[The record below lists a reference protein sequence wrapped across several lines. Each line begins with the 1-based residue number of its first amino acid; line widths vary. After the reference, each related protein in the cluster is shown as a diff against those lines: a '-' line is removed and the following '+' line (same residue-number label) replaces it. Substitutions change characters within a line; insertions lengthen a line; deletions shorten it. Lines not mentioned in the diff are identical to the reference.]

1 MSFPPS
7 RGNLLFLAIMKLLI
21 IYFLVL
27 GFICIRDLFKVKNF
41 DDYVV
46 AGRKQSS
53 PFVFMSLMATVL
65 GASATVGIAARAE
78 SIGFAAFWWLGV
90 GAIGFWFQAAFLSK
104 PVHDLDVRT
113 LPEIAEKTVGK
124 TGRKLVA
131 FIIAI
136 SWIGI
141 IAAQFAA
148 VAGFIGLVLGH
159 DAGTQSVLITA
170 VIVIVYTLLGGQ
182 LSVVRTD
189 ALQFGIL
196 TLGFFAVAIYLFG
209 GFSGAETAAIANGTS
224 AIANGNAAI
233 ANDTVAHSAGL
244 ATFGD
249 FSLLNEKFSFADL
262 AMMLFTVGGAYFL
275 GPDVISRNLVA
286 KDSTSA
292 RKAVIIGSFAI
303 FVFSVVIVLLGMW
316 AATYAPNADGTSV
329 NPLFRLASGVLPLPL
344 AALLSVGLL
353 SALLS
358 SADTC
363 LINSA
368 AIFGSDILN
377 TRRISVVR
385 LLVVAIGIIATYLA
399 LQGKDIIGL
408 LTMAYSVYT
417 PGIVAPLAVAIIAHK
432 KFSIKKSLWYAGV
445 VVGGLFGLIPAI
457 LASTAKIATPAYIP
471 HIGIAISLAFA
482 LASLKRKKA

>member
-1 MSFPPS
+1 
-7 RGNLLFLAIMKLLI
+7 MKLLL

-27 GFICIRDLFKVKNF
+27 GFICVRDWFKVKNF

-46 AGRKQSS
+46 AGRKQTA

-78 SIGFAAFWWLGV
+78 NIGFAAFWWLGV

-104 PVHDLDVRT
+104 PIHDLDVRT
-113 LPEIAEKTVGK
+113 LPELAEKTVGK
-124 TGRKLVA
+124 VGRKLVG
-131 FIIAI
+131 FIIAV

-159 DAGTQSVLITA
+159 DAGTMSVVITA
-170 VIVIVYTLLGGQ
+170 AIVIVYTLLGGQ

-196 TLGFFAVAIYLFG
+196 TVGFAAAAIYCMVAGNEATLI
-209 GFSGAETAAIANGTS
+209 ETAA
-224 AIANGNAAI
+224 GNAAGS
-233 ANDTVAHSAGL
+233 VASL
-244 ATFGD
+244 GD
-249 FSLLNEKFSFADL
+249 FSLLNEKFGIADL

-286 KDSTSA
+286 KNASA
-292 RKAVIIGSFAI
+292 AKKAVIVGSFAI
-303 FVFSVVIVLLGMW
+303 LIFSVIIVYLGMW
-316 AATYAPNADGTSV
+316 AHAYAPAEGV
-329 NPLFRLASGVLPLPL
+329 NPLFRLASNVLPLPL

-368 AIFGSDILN
+368 AIFGSDILG
-377 TRRISVVR
+377 TKRIAVVR
-385 LLVVAIGIIATYLA
+385 ILVVIIGIIAMILA
-399 LQGKDIIGL
+399 LGGKDIIAL

-432 KFSIKKSLWYAGV
+432 KFSIMKNLWYAGV
-445 VVGGLFGLIPAI
+445 CLGGLFGLVPAI
-457 LASTAKIATPAYIP
+457 LSTAKVSTPDYMP
-471 HIGIAISLAFA
+471 HIGIAISLIFA
-482 LASLKRKKA
+482 LASLRKKSC

>member
-1 MSFPPS
+1 
-7 RGNLLFLAIMKLLI
+7 MKLLI

-27 GFICIRDLFKVKNF
+27 GFICVRDWFKVKNF

-131 FIIAI
+131 FIIAV

-159 DAGTQSVLITA
+159 DAGTQAVLITA
-170 VIVIVYTLLGGQ
+170 VIVVVYTLLGGQ

-196 TLGFFAVAIYLFG
+196 TLGFFAAAIYLFG
-209 GFSGAETAAIANGTS
+209 GFSGAEIATSGIAATANGT
-224 AIANGNAAI
+224 AAP
-233 ANDTVAHSAGL
+233 SAGL
-244 ATFGD
+244 ATFGN
-249 FSLLNEKFSFADL
+249 FSLLNEKFGFADL

-286 KDSTSA
+286 KDSSAA
-292 RKAVIIGSFAI
+292 RKAVVAGSFAI
-303 FVFSVVIVLLGMW
+303 LVFSVVIVLLGMW
-316 AATYAPNADGTSV
+316 AATYTPNAAGSTV

-385 LLVVAIGIIATYLA
+385 LLVVAIGVIATFLA

-408 LTMAYSVYT
+408 LMMAYSVYT

-432 KFSIKKSLWYAGV
+432 KFNVKKSLWYAGV
-445 VVGGLFGLIPAI
+445 CAGGLFGLVPAI
-457 LASTAKIATPAYIP
+457 LATAKISTPAYLP
-471 HIGIAISLAFA
+471 HIGIAVSLVFA
-482 LASLKRKKA
+482 LVSLRQKKTEI

>member
-1 MSFPPS
+1 
-7 RGNLLFLAIMKLLI
+7 MKLLL
-21 IYFLVL
+21 IYFFVL

-53 PFVFMSLMATVL
+53 PLVFMSLMATVL

-78 SIGFAAFWWLGV
+78 SIGFAAFWWLAV

-131 FIIAI
+131 LIIAV

-196 TLGFFAVAIYLFG
+196 TLGFFAAAVYLFG
-209 GFSGAETAAIANGTS
+209 GFSGAE
-224 AIANGNAAI
+224 NAALQT
-233 ANDTVAHSAGL
+233 AGNLAASNSTVGNAGL
-244 ATFGD
+244 ATFGN
-249 FSLLNEKFSFADL
+249 FNLLNEKFGISDL
-262 AMMLFTVGGAYFL
+262 AIMLFTIGGAYFL

-286 KDSTSA
+286 KDATSA
-292 RKAVIIGSFAI
+292 RKAVVAGSFAI
-303 FVFSVVIVLLGMW
+303 LAFSVIIVLLGMW
-316 AATYAPNADGTSV
+316 AATYTPATAGSAT

-385 LLVVAIGIIATYLA
+385 ISVVAIGIIATYLA

-432 KFSIKKSLWYAGV
+432 RFKVKKTLWYAGV
-445 VVGGLFGLIPAI
+445 IIGGLFGLIPAI
-457 LASTAKIATPAYIP
+457 LASTAKIQSPAYLP
-471 HIGIAISLAFA
+471 LVGIAISLVFA
-482 LASLKRKKA
+482 LASLKKK

>member
-1 MSFPPS
+1 
-7 RGNLLFLAIMKLLI
+7 MKLLL
-21 IYFLVL
+21 IYFFVL

-78 SIGFAAFWWLGV
+78 SIGFAAFWWLAV

-131 FIIAI
+131 LIIAV

-196 TLGFFAVAIYLFG
+196 TLGFFAAAVYLFG
-209 GFSGAETAAIANGTS
+209 GFSGAE
-224 AIANGNAAI
+224 NAALQ
-233 ANDTVAHSAGL
+233 AAGNLAASSSTVNSAGL
-244 ATFGD
+244 ATFGS
-249 FSLLNEKFSFADL
+249 FNLLNEKFGASDL
-262 AMMLFTVGGAYFL
+262 TIMLFTIGGAYFL

-286 KDSTSA
+286 KDATSA
-292 RKAVIIGSFAI
+292 RKAVVAGSFAI
-303 FVFSVVIVLLGMW
+303 LAFSVIIVLLGMW
-316 AATYAPNADGTSV
+316 AATYAPATAGSAT
-329 NPLFRLASGVLPLPL
+329 NPLFRLASSVLPLPL

-368 AIFGSDILN
+368 AIFGSDLLN

-385 LLVVAIGIIATYLA
+385 ISVVVIGIIATYLA

-432 KFSIKKSLWYAGV
+432 EFKVKKTLWYAGV
-445 VVGGLFGLIPAI
+445 IIGGLFGLIPAI
-457 LASTAKIATPAYIP
+457 LASTAKIQSPAYLP
-471 HIGIAISLAFA
+471 LVGIAISLVFA
-482 LASLKRKKA
+482 LASLRKK

>member
-1 MSFPPS
+1 
-7 RGNLLFLAIMKLLI
+7 MKLLL

-27 GFICIRDLFKVKNF
+27 GFICLRDLFKVKNF

-46 AGRKQSS
+46 AGRRQST

-104 PVHDLDVRT
+104 PIHDLDVRT
-113 LPEIAEKTVGK
+113 LPELAEKTVGK
-124 TGRKLVA
+124 VGRKLVG
-131 FIIAI
+131 FIIAV

-159 DAGTQSVLITA
+159 DAGTLSVVVTA
-170 VIVIVYTLLGGQ
+170 AIVIVYTLLGGQ

-196 TLGFFAVAIYLFG
+196 TLGFAATAIYLLVT
-209 GFSGAETAAIANGTS
+209 SGS
-224 AIANGNAAI
+224 
-233 ANDTVAHSAGL
+233 H
-244 ATFGD
+244 ATFD
-249 FSLLNEKFSFADL
+249 FSLLNEKFGTADL
-262 AMMLFTVGGAYFL
+262 LMMLFTVGGAYFL

-286 KDSTSA
+286 KDASSA
-292 RKAVIIGSFAI
+292 RKAVLIGSFAI
-303 FVFSVVIVLLGMW
+303 LLFSVIIVFLGMW
-316 AATYAPNADGTSV
+316 AAAYAPNQAGATI

-377 TRRISVVR
+377 TRRIAVVR
-385 LLVVAIGIIATYLA
+385 ILVVAIGLIAMFLA
-399 LQGKDIIGL
+399 LGGKDIIGL

-432 KFSIKKSLWYAGV
+432 KFQIKKPLWYAGV
-445 VVGGLFGLIPAI
+445 CIGGLFGLVPAI
-457 LASTAKIATPAYIP
+457 LSAAIKISSPNYLP
-471 HIGIAISLAFA
+471 HIGIAISLLLA
-482 LASLKRKKA
+482 LSSLKKR

>member
-1 MSFPPS
+1 
-7 RGNLLFLAIMKLLI
+7 MKLLI

-209 GFSGAETAAIANGTS
+209 GFSGTEIAAIVNGTAASANGT
-224 AIANGNAAI
+224 
-233 ANDTVAHSAGL
+233 VASSAGL
-244 ATFGD
+244 ATFSN
-249 FSLLNEKFSFADL
+249 FSLLNEKFGFADL
-262 AMMLFTVGGAYFL
+262 AMMLFTIGGAYFL

-292 RKAVIIGSFAI
+292 RKAVVAGSFAI
-303 FVFSVVIVLLGMW
+303 LVFSVVIVLLGMW
-316 AATYAPNADGTSV
+316 AATYAPNAAGSSV

-457 LASTAKIATPAYIP
+457 LASTAKIATPAYLP

-482 LASLKRKKA
+482 IASLKRK

>member
-1 MSFPPS
+1 
-7 RGNLLFLAIMKLLI
+7 MKLLI

-90 GAIGFWFQAAFLSK
+90 GAIGFWFQAVFLSK
-104 PVHDLDVRT
+104 PVHDLNVRT

-131 FIIAI
+131 FIIAV

-196 TLGFFAVAIYLFG
+196 TLGFFAAAFYLFG
-209 GFSGAETAAIANGTS
+209 GFSNNTAAT
-224 AIANGNAAI
+224 
-233 ANDTVAHSAGL
+233 SAGL
-244 ATFGD
+244 ATFGN
-249 FSLLNEKFSFADL
+249 FSLLNEKFGFADL

-286 KDSTSA
+286 KDSSSA
-292 RKAVIIGSFAI
+292 RKAVVVGSFAI
-303 FVFSVVIVLLGMW
+303 LVFSVIIVLLGMW
-316 AATYAPNADGTSV
+316 AATYAPNVEGSAV
-329 NPLFRLASGVLPLPL
+329 NPLFRLASSVLPLPL

-377 TRRISVVR
+377 TRRISIVR
-385 LLVVAIGIIATYLA
+385 LLVVAIGIIATFLA

-432 KFSIKKSLWYAGV
+432 KFKIKKSLWYAGV
-445 VVGGLFGLIPAI
+445 CVGGLFGLIPAI
-457 LASTAKIATPAYIP
+457 IASTAKIQTPAYLP
-471 HIGIAISLAFA
+471 HIGIAISLIFA
-482 LASLKRKKA
+482 LASLKK

>member
-1 MSFPPS
+1 
-7 RGNLLFLAIMKLLI
+7 MKLLL
-21 IYFLVL
+21 IYFFVL

-78 SIGFAAFWWLGV
+78 SIGFAAFWWLAV

-131 FIIAI
+131 LIIAV

-196 TLGFFAVAIYLFG
+196 TLGFFAAAVYLFG
-209 GFSGAETAAIANGTS
+209 GFSGIE
-224 AIANGNAAI
+224 NAA
-233 ANDTVAHSAGL
+233 HFAGL
-244 ATFGD
+244 AASSSTAGNAGLTTFGN
-249 FSLLNEKFSFADL
+249 FNLLNEKFGASDL
-262 AMMLFTVGGAYFL
+262 AIMLFTIGGAYFL

-286 KDSTSA
+286 KDATSA
-292 RKAVIIGSFAI
+292 RKAVVAGSFAI
-303 FVFSVVIVLLGMW
+303 LAFSVIIVLLGMW
-316 AATYAPNADGTSV
+316 AATYAPATAGSAT

-385 LLVVAIGIIATYLA
+385 ISVVVIGIIATYLA

-432 KFSIKKSLWYAGV
+432 KFKVKKTLWYAGV
-445 VVGGLFGLIPAI
+445 IIGGLFGLIPAI
-457 LASTAKIATPAYIP
+457 LASTAKIQSPAYLP
-471 HIGIAISLAFA
+471 LVGIAISLAFA
-482 LASLKRKKA
+482 LASLKKK

>member
-1 MSFPPS
+1 
-7 RGNLLFLAIMKLLI
+7 MKLLI

-27 GFICIRDLFKVKNF
+27 GFICVRDWFKVKNF

-131 FIIAI
+131 LIIAV

-159 DAGTQSVLITA
+159 DAGTQAVLITA
-170 VIVIVYTLLGGQ
+170 VIVVVYTLLGGQ

-196 TLGFFAVAIYLFG
+196 TLGFFAAAIYLFG
-209 GFSGAETAAIANGTS
+209 GFSGVETAAP
-224 AIANGNAAI
+224 
-233 ANDTVAHSAGL
+233 SAGIAAGTAQSFVDGTAAGKASEI
-244 ATFGD
+244 ATFGN
-249 FSLLNEKFSFADL
+249 FNPLNEKFGFADL

-286 KDSTSA
+286 KDSSAA
-292 RKAVIIGSFAI
+292 RKAVVAGSFAI
-303 FVFSVVIVLLGMW
+303 LAFSVIIVLLGMW
-316 AATYAPNADGTSV
+316 AATYAPDTASSNAAGAV

-368 AIFGSDILN
+368 AIFGSDIMN

-385 LLVVAIGIIATYLA
+385 LLVVAVGVIATFLA

-408 LTMAYSVYT
+408 LMMAYSVYT

-432 KFSIKKSLWYAGV
+432 KFNIKKSLWYAGV
-445 VVGGLFGLIPAI
+445 IVGGLFGLIPAI
-457 LASTAKIATPAYIP
+457 LASTAKIQTPAYLP
-471 HIGIAISLAFA
+471 HIGIAISLVFA
-482 LASLKRKKA
+482 IASLRAIQKTPQK

>member
-1 MSFPPS
+1 
-7 RGNLLFLAIMKLLI
+7 MKLLL
-21 IYFLVL
+21 IYFFVL

-46 AGRKQSS
+46 AGRKQSTL
-53 PFVFMSLMATVL
+53 FVFMSLMATVL

-78 SIGFAAFWWLGV
+78 NIGFAAFWWLGV

-124 TGRKLVA
+124 VGRKLVA
-131 FIIAI
+131 LIIAV

-159 DAGTQSVLITA
+159 SAGTQSVLITA
-170 VIVIVYTLLGGQ
+170 TIVIVYTLFGGQ

-209 GFSGAETAAIANGTS
+209 CFSGTESATQTAALTNENVAQS
-224 AIANGNAAI
+224 ALEP
-233 ANDTVAHSAGL
+233 TSAGL
-244 ATFGD
+244 ATFGN
-249 FSLLNEKFSFADL
+249 FNLLNEKFGFIDL
-262 AMMLFTVGGAYFL
+262 VMMLFTVGGAYFL

-286 KDSTSA
+286 KDASSA
-292 RKAVIIGSFAI
+292 RKAVVVGSFAI
-303 FVFSVVIVLLGMW
+303 LVFSVIIVLLGMW
-316 AATYAPNADGTSV
+316 AATYSPDTASDSTM

-377 TRRISVVR
+377 TRRITVVR
-385 LLVVAIGIIATYLA
+385 LLVVAIGIIATFLA

-432 KFSIKKSLWYAGV
+432 KFNIKKTLWYSGV
-445 VVGGLFGLIPAI
+445 IAGGLFGLIPAI
-457 LASTAKIATPAYIP
+457 LASSAKIQTPAYLP
-471 HIGIAISLAFA
+471 HVGIAISLAFA
-482 LASLKRKKA
+482 LASLKKK

>member
-1 MSFPPS
+1 
-7 RGNLLFLAIMKLLI
+7 MKLLL
-21 IYFLVL
+21 IYFFVL

-78 SIGFAAFWWLGV
+78 SIGFAAFWWLAV

-131 FIIAI
+131 LIIAI

-196 TLGFFAVAIYLFG
+196 TLGFFAAAVYLFG
-209 GFSGAETAAIANGTS
+209 GFSGIE
-224 AIANGNAAI
+224 NA
-233 ANDTVAHSAGL
+233 AHSAGTLAASSSTAAHSVGL
-244 ATFGD
+244 ATFGN
-249 FSLLNEKFSFADL
+249 FNLLNEKFGISDL
-262 AMMLFTVGGAYFL
+262 AIMLFTIGGAYFL

-286 KDSTSA
+286 KDATSA
-292 RKAVIIGSFAI
+292 RKAVVAGSFAI
-303 FVFSVVIVLLGMW
+303 LAFSVIIVLLGMW
-316 AATYAPNADGTSV
+316 AATYAPATAGSTT
-329 NPLFRLASGVLPLPL
+329 NPLFSLASGVLPLPL

-385 LLVVAIGIIATYLA
+385 ISVVVIGIIATYLA

-432 KFSIKKSLWYAGV
+432 RFKVKKTLWYAGV
-445 VVGGLFGLIPAI
+445 IIGGLFGLIPAI
-457 LASTAKIATPAYIP
+457 LASTAKIQSPAYLP
-471 HIGIAISLAFA
+471 LVGIAISLAFA
-482 LASLKRKKA
+482 LASLKKK

>member
-1 MSFPPS
+1 
-7 RGNLLFLAIMKLLI
+7 MKLLL
-21 IYFLVL
+21 IYFFVL

-78 SIGFAAFWWLGV
+78 SIGFAAFWWLAV

-131 FIIAI
+131 LIIAV

-170 VIVIVYTLLGGQ
+170 MIVIVYTLLGGQ

-196 TLGFFAVAIYLFG
+196 TLGFFAAAIYLFG
-209 GFSGAETAAIANGTS
+209 GFSGIEKAAHPAGLTAS
-224 AIANGNAAI
+224 SS
-233 ANDTVAHSAGL
+233 TVISAGL
-244 ATFGD
+244 ATFGN
-249 FSLLNEKFSFADL
+249 FNLLNEKFGASDL
-262 AMMLFTVGGAYFL
+262 AIMLFTIGGAYFL

-286 KDSTSA
+286 KDATSA
-292 RKAVIIGSFAI
+292 RKAVVAGSFAI
-303 FVFSVVIVLLGMW
+303 LAFSVIIVLLGMW
-316 AATYAPNADGTSV
+316 AATYAPATAGSAT

-385 LLVVAIGIIATYLA
+385 ISVVVIGIIATYLA

-432 KFSIKKSLWYAGV
+432 EFKVKKTLWYAGV
-445 VVGGLFGLIPAI
+445 IIGGLFGLIPAI
-457 LASTAKIATPAYIP
+457 LASTAKIQSPAYLP
-471 HIGIAISLAFA
+471 LIGIAISLVFA
-482 LASLKRKKA
+482 LTSLRRK

>member
-1 MSFPPS
+1 
-7 RGNLLFLAIMKLLI
+7 MKLLL
-21 IYFLVL
+21 IYFFVL

-78 SIGFAAFWWLGV
+78 SIGFAAFWWLAV

-131 FIIAI
+131 LIIAI

-196 TLGFFAVAIYLFG
+196 TLGFFAAAVYLFG
-209 GFSGAETAAIANGTS
+209 GFSGAE
-224 AIANGNAAI
+224 NAALQ
-233 ANDTVAHSAGL
+233 AAGNLAASSSTAGNAGL
-244 ATFGD
+244 ATFGS
-249 FSLLNEKFSFADL
+249 FNLLNEKFGASDL
-262 AMMLFTVGGAYFL
+262 AIMLFTIGGAYFL

-286 KDSTSA
+286 KDATSA
-292 RKAVIIGSFAI
+292 RKAVVAGSFAI
-303 FVFSVVIVLLGMW
+303 LAFSVIIVLLGMW
-316 AATYAPNADGTSV
+316 AATYAPATAGSAT

-385 LLVVAIGIIATYLA
+385 ISVVVIGIIATYLA

-432 KFSIKKSLWYAGV
+432 RFKVKKTLWYAGV
-445 VVGGLFGLIPAI
+445 IIGGLFGLIPAI
-457 LASTAKIATPAYIP
+457 LASTAKIQSPAYLP
-471 HIGIAISLAFA
+471 LVGIAISLVFA
-482 LASLKRKKA
+482 IASLRRK

>member
-1 MSFPPS
+1 
-7 RGNLLFLAIMKLLI
+7 MKLLI

-196 TLGFFAVAIYLFG
+196 TLGFFAAAIYLFG
-209 GFSGAETAAIANGTS
+209 GFSGAESAAIANETAAIANG
-224 AIANGNAAI
+224 
-233 ANDTVAHSAGL
+233 TVAHSAGL

-262 AMMLFTVGGAYFL
+262 ALMLFTVGGAYFL

-286 KDSTSA
+286 KDSSSA
-292 RKAVIIGSFAI
+292 RKAVVIGSFAI
-303 FVFSVVIVLLGMW
+303 LVFSVVIVLLGMW
-316 AATYAPNADGTSV
+316 AATYAPNAAGTSV

-377 TRRISVVR
+377 TRRIAVVR

-432 KFSIKKSLWYAGV
+432 KFNIKKSLWYAGV

-457 LASTAKIATPAYIP
+457 LASTAKIATPAYLP

-482 LASLKRKKA
+482 LASLKRK

>member
-1 MSFPPS
+1 
-7 RGNLLFLAIMKLLI
+7 MKLLI

-27 GFICIRDLFKVKNF
+27 GFICVRDLFKVKNF

-131 FIIAI
+131 FIIAV

-159 DAGTQSVLITA
+159 DAGMQSVLITA
-170 VIVIVYTLLGGQ
+170 IIVIVYTLLGGQ

-196 TLGFFAVAIYLFG
+196 TLGFFAAAIYLFG
-209 GFSGAETAAIANGTS
+209 GFSGMETEAFQTAQNIVGGTAAIANGTAANS
-224 AIANGNAAI
+224 AIA
-233 ANDTVAHSAGL
+233 TTSAGL

-249 FSLLNEKFSFADL
+249 FSLLNEKFGFADL

-286 KDSTSA
+286 KDSSSA

-303 FVFSVVIVLLGMW
+303 LVFSVVIVLLGMW
-316 AATYAPNADGTSV
+316 AATYAPNAAGTSV

-432 KFSIKKSLWYAGV
+432 KFNIKKSLWYAGV
-445 VVGGLFGLIPAI
+445 CVGGLFGLIPAI
-457 LASTAKIATPAYIP
+457 LASTAKIATPAYFP
-471 HIGIAISLAFA
+471 HIGIAVSLVFA
-482 LASLKRKKA
+482 LASLKRKK

>member
-1 MSFPPS
+1 
-7 RGNLLFLAIMKLLI
+7 MKLLI

-46 AGRKQSS
+46 AGRKQTA

-78 SIGFAAFWWLGV
+78 SIGFAAFWWLAV

-104 PVHDLDVRT
+104 PVHNLDVRT

-131 FIIAI
+131 LIIAI

-159 DAGTQSVLITA
+159 DAGTLSVLITA
-170 VIVIVYTLLGGQ
+170 GIVIVYTLLGGQ

-196 TLGFFAVAIYLFG
+196 ALGFFAAAVYLFG
-209 GFSGAETAAIANGTS
+209 GFSGAENAMQIAAESAVGTAVGS
-224 AIANGNAAI
+224 A
-233 ANDTVAHSAGL
+233 AHSAVESTSAGL
-244 ATFGD
+244 ATFGN
-249 FSLLNEKFSFADL
+249 FNLLNEKFGFTDL
-262 AMMLFTVGGAYFL
+262 VVMLFTVGGAYFL

-286 KDSTSA
+286 KDASSA
-292 RKAVIIGSFAI
+292 RKAVVAGSFAI
-303 FVFSVVIVLLGMW
+303 LVFSVVIVLLGMW
-316 AATYAPNADGTSV
+316 TATYASEMAPGVGPAT
-329 NPLFRLASGVLPLPL
+329 NPLFRLASDVLPLPL

-385 LLVVAIGIIATYLA
+385 LLVVAIGVIATFLA

-417 PGIVAPLAVAIIAHK
+417 PGIVAPLAVAIVSYK
-432 KFSIKKSLWYAGV
+432 KFTIKKSLWYAGV
-445 VVGGLFGLIPAI
+445 CIGGLFGLVPAI
-457 LASTAKIATPAYIP
+457 LASTVKMQTPNYIP
-471 HIGIAISLAFA
+471 LIGVAVSLVFALISL
-482 LASLKRKKA
+482 KKN

>member
-1 MSFPPS
+1 
-7 RGNLLFLAIMKLLI
+7 MKLLL

-27 GFICIRDLFKVKNF
+27 GFICVRDWFKVNNF

-46 AGRKQSS
+46 AGRKQTS

-78 SIGFAAFWWLGV
+78 NIGFAAFWWLGV

-104 PVHDLDVRT
+104 PIHDLDVRT
-113 LPEIAEKTVGK
+113 LPELAEKTVGK
-124 TGRKLVA
+124 VGRKLVG
-131 FIIAI
+131 FIIAV

-159 DAGTQSVLITA
+159 DAGTMSVVITA
-170 VIVIVYTLLGGQ
+170 AIVIIYTLLGGQ

-196 TLGFFAVAIYLFG
+196 TVGFIAAAIYCMAAG
-209 GFSGAETAAIANGTS
+209 DVAEN
-224 AIANGNAAI
+224 
-233 ANDTVAHSAGL
+233 VASL
-244 ATFGD
+244 GD
-249 FSLLNEKFSFADL
+249 FSLLNEKFGITDL

-286 KDSTSA
+286 KDATA
-292 RKAVIIGSFAI
+292 AKKAVIIGSFAI
-303 FVFSVVIVLLGMW
+303 LVFSVIIVYLGMW
-316 AATYAPNADGTSV
+316 AHAYAGGISAVAAGAGSAV
-329 NPLFRLASGVLPLPL
+329 NPLFRLASSVLPLPL

-368 AIFGSDILN
+368 AIFGSDILGSK
-377 TRRISVVR
+377 RIAVVR
-385 LLVVAIGIIATYLA
+385 ILVVIIGLIAMVLA
-399 LQGKDIIGL
+399 LGGKDIISL

-432 KFSIKKSLWYAGV
+432 KFNIKKNLWYAGV
-445 VVGGLFGLIPAI
+445 CLGGLFGLIPAI
-457 LASTAKIATPAYIP
+457 LSTFKISTPDYMP
-471 HIGIAISLAFA
+471 HIGIATSLVFA
-482 LASLKRKKA
+482 LGSLRKKSC

>member
-1 MSFPPS
+1 
-7 RGNLLFLAIMKLLI
+7 MKLLI

-78 SIGFAAFWWLGV
+78 NIGFAAFWWLAV

-131 FIIAI
+131 LIIAV

-170 VIVIVYTLLGGQ
+170 GIVIVYTLFGGQ

-196 TLGFFAVAIYLFG
+196 TLGFFAAAVYLFG
-209 GFSGAETAAIANGTS
+209 GFANG
-224 AIANGNAAI
+224 IHREI
-233 ANDTVAHSAGL
+233 
-244 ATFGD
+244 
-249 FSLLNEKFSFADL
+249 LL
-262 AMMLFTVGGAYFL
+262 
-275 GPDVISRNLVA
+275 
-286 KDSTSA
+286 
-292 RKAVIIGSFAI
+292 
-303 FVFSVVIVLLGMW
+303 
-316 AATYAPNADGTSV
+316 
-329 NPLFRLASGVLPLPL
+329 
-344 AALLSVGLL
+344 
-353 SALLS
+353 
-358 SADTC
+358 
-363 LINSA
+363 
-368 AIFGSDILN
+368 
-377 TRRISVVR
+377 
-385 LLVVAIGIIATYLA
+385 
-399 LQGKDIIGL
+399 
-408 LTMAYSVYT
+408 
-417 PGIVAPLAVAIIAHK
+417 
-432 KFSIKKSLWYAGV
+432 
-445 VVGGLFGLIPAI
+445 
-457 LASTAKIATPAYIP
+457 
-471 HIGIAISLAFA
+471 
-482 LASLKRKKA
+482 

>member
-1 MSFPPS
+1 
-7 RGNLLFLAIMKLLI
+7 MKLLL
-21 IYFLVL
+21 IYFFVL

-78 SIGFAAFWWLGV
+78 SIGFAAFWWLAV

-131 FIIAI
+131 LIIAV

-196 TLGFFAVAIYLFG
+196 TLGFFAAAVYLFG
-209 GFSGAETAAIANGTS
+209 DFSGAE
-224 AIANGNAAI
+224 NAALQT
-233 ANDTVAHSAGL
+233 AENLAASSSTVNSAGL
-244 ATFGD
+244 ATFGN
-249 FSLLNEKFSFADL
+249 FNLLNEKFGASDL
-262 AMMLFTVGGAYFL
+262 AIMLFTIGGAYFL

-286 KDSTSA
+286 KDATSA
-292 RKAVIIGSFAI
+292 RKAVVAGSFAI
-303 FVFSVVIVLLGMW
+303 LAFSVIIVLLGMW
-316 AATYAPNADGTSV
+316 AATYAPATAGSAT

-385 LLVVAIGIIATYLA
+385 ISVVVIGIIATYLA

-432 KFSIKKSLWYAGV
+432 EFKVQKTLWYAGV
-445 VVGGLFGLIPAI
+445 IIGGLFGLIPAI
-457 LASTAKIATPAYIP
+457 LASTAKIQSPAYLP
-471 HIGIAISLAFA
+471 LVGIAISLAFA
-482 LASLKRKKA
+482 LASLKKK

>member
-1 MSFPPS
+1 
-7 RGNLLFLAIMKLLI
+7 MKLLI

-131 FIIAI
+131 FIIAV

-196 TLGFFAVAIYLFG
+196 TLGFFAAAVYLFG
-209 GFSGAETAAIANGTS
+209 GFSGAEKAAA
-224 AIANGNAAI
+224 
-233 ANDTVAHSAGL
+233 SAGL
-244 ATFGD
+244 ASFGN
-249 FSLLNEKFSFADL
+249 FSLLNEKFGFSDL

-286 KDSTSA
+286 KDSSSA
-292 RKAVIIGSFAI
+292 RKAVVIGSFAI
-303 FVFSVVIVLLGMW
+303 LVFSVIIVLLGMW
-316 AATYAPNADGTSV
+316 AATYSPNVSGSSV

-344 AALLSVGLL
+344 AALLSIGLL

-417 PGIVAPLAVAIIAHK
+417 PGIVAPLTVAIVAHK
-432 KFSIKKSLWYAGV
+432 KFNIKKSLWYAGV
-445 VVGGLFGLIPAI
+445 CVGGIFGLIPAI
-457 LASTAKIATPAYIP
+457 LSSVANIQSPAYLP
-471 HIGIAISLAFA
+471 HVGIAISLVFA
-482 LASLKRKKA
+482 LASLRKR

>member
-1 MSFPPS
+1 
-7 RGNLLFLAIMKLLI
+7 MKLLI

-104 PVHDLDVRT
+104 SVHDLDVRT

-131 FIIAI
+131 FIIAV

-196 TLGFFAVAIYLFG
+196 TLGFFATAIYLFG
-209 GFSGAETAAIANGTS
+209 GFSNNTAAT
-224 AIANGNAAI
+224 
-233 ANDTVAHSAGL
+233 SAGL
-244 ATFGD
+244 ATFGN
-249 FSLLNEKFSFADL
+249 FNLLNEKFSFADL

-286 KDSTSA
+286 KDSSTA
-292 RKAVIIGSFAI
+292 RKAVIAGSFAI
-303 FVFSVVIVLLGMW
+303 LIFSVIIVLLGMW
-316 AATYAPNADGTSV
+316 AATFAPNATGAAV
-329 NPLFRLASGVLPLPL
+329 NPLFRLVSGALPLPL
-344 AALLSVGLL
+344 A
-353 SALLS
+353 ALLS

-377 TRRISVVR
+377 TRRISAVR
-385 LLVVAIGIIATYLA
+385 LLVVAIGIIATFLA

-432 KFSIKKSLWYAGV
+432 KFNIKKSLWYTGV
-445 VVGGLFGLIPAI
+445 CIGGLFGLIPAI

-471 HIGIAISLAFA
+471 HIGIVISLAFA
-482 LASLKRKKA
+482 IASLKRK

>member
-1 MSFPPS
+1 
-7 RGNLLFLAIMKLLI
+7 MKLLL

-27 GFICIRDLFKVKNF
+27 GFICVRDWFKVKNF

-46 AGRKQSS
+46 AGRKQTA

-78 SIGFAAFWWLGV
+78 NIGFAAFWWLGV

-104 PVHDLDVRT
+104 PIHDLDVRT
-113 LPEIAEKTVGK
+113 LPELAEKTVGK
-124 TGRKLVA
+124 VGRKLVG
-131 FIIAI
+131 FIIAV

-159 DAGTQSVLITA
+159 DAGTMSVVITA
-170 VIVIVYTLLGGQ
+170 AIVIVYTLLGGQ

-196 TLGFFAVAIYLFG
+196 TVGFAAAAIYCMVAGNEATLI
-209 GFSGAETAAIANGTS
+209 ETAAE
-224 AIANGNAAI
+224 NAAS
-233 ANDTVAHSAGL
+233 TVASL
-244 ATFGD
+244 GD
-249 FSLLNEKFSFADL
+249 FSLLNEKFGIADL

-286 KDSTSA
+286 KNASA
-292 RKAVIIGSFAI
+292 AKKAVIVGSFAI
-303 FVFSVVIVLLGMW
+303 LIFSVIIVYLGMW
-316 AATYAPNADGTSV
+316 AHAFAPAGGV
-329 NPLFRLASGVLPLPL
+329 NPLFRLASNVLPLPL

-368 AIFGSDILN
+368 AIFGSDILG
-377 TRRISVVR
+377 TKRIAVVR
-385 LLVVAIGIIATYLA
+385 ILVVIIGIIAMILA
-399 LQGKDIIGL
+399 LGGKDIIAL

-432 KFSIKKSLWYAGV
+432 KFSIMKNLWYAGV
-445 VVGGLFGLIPAI
+445 CLGGLFGLVPAI
-457 LASTAKIATPAYIP
+457 LSTAKVSTPDYMP
-471 HIGIAISLAFA
+471 HIGIAISLIFA
-482 LASLKRKKA
+482 LASLRKKSC

>member
-1 MSFPPS
+1 
-7 RGNLLFLAIMKLLI
+7 MKLLL
-21 IYFLVL
+21 IYFIVL

-78 SIGFAAFWWLGV
+78 SIGFAAFWWLAV

-131 FIIAI
+131 LIIAV

-196 TLGFFAVAIYLFG
+196 TLGFFAAAIYLFG
-209 GFSGAETAAIANGTS
+209 GFSGIE
-224 AIANGNAAI
+224 NAALQ
-233 ANDTVAHSAGL
+233 AAGNLTASSSTVNSAGL
-244 ATFGD
+244 ATFGS
-249 FSLLNEKFSFADL
+249 FNLLNEKFGASDL
-262 AMMLFTVGGAYFL
+262 AIMLFTIGGAYFL

-286 KDSTSA
+286 KDATSA
-292 RKAVIIGSFAI
+292 HKAVVAGSFAI
-303 FVFSVVIVLLGMW
+303 LVFSVIIVLLGMW
-316 AATYAPNADGTSV
+316 AATYTPATAGSAT

-368 AIFGSDILN
+368 AIFGNDILN

-385 LLVVAIGIIATYLA
+385 ISVVVIGIIATYLA

-432 KFSIKKSLWYAGV
+432 KFKVKKTLWYAGV
-445 VVGGLFGLIPAI
+445 IIGGLFGFIPAI
-457 LASTAKIATPAYIP
+457 LASTAKIQSSAYLP
-471 HIGIAISLAFA
+471 LVGIAISLTFA
-482 LASLKRKKA
+482 LASLRRK

>member
-1 MSFPPS
+1 
-7 RGNLLFLAIMKLLI
+7 MKLLL

-27 GFICIRDLFKVKNF
+27 GFICVRDWFKVKNF

-46 AGRKQSS
+46 AGRKQTA

-78 SIGFAAFWWLGV
+78 NIGFAAFWWLGV

-104 PVHDLDVRT
+104 PIHDLDVRT
-113 LPEIAEKTVGK
+113 LPELAEKTVGK
-124 TGRKLVA
+124 VGRKLVG
-131 FIIAI
+131 FIIAV

-159 DAGTQSVLITA
+159 DAGTMSVVITA
-170 VIVIVYTLLGGQ
+170 AIIIVYTLLGGQ

-196 TLGFFAVAIYLFG
+196 TVGFAAAAIYCMVAGNEATLI
-209 GFSGAETAAIANGTS
+209 ETAAE
-224 AIANGNAAI
+224 NAAS
-233 ANDTVAHSAGL
+233 TVASL
-244 ATFGD
+244 GD
-249 FSLLNEKFSFADL
+249 FSLLNEKFGIADL

-286 KDSTSA
+286 KNASA
-292 RKAVIIGSFAI
+292 AKKAVIVGSFAI
-303 FVFSVVIVLLGMW
+303 LIFSVIIVYLGMW
-316 AATYAPNADGTSV
+316 AHAYAPAEGV
-329 NPLFRLASGVLPLPL
+329 NPLFRLASNVLPLPL

-368 AIFGSDILN
+368 AIFGSDILG
-377 TRRISVVR
+377 TKRIAVVR
-385 LLVVAIGIIATYLA
+385 ILVVIIGIIAMILA
-399 LQGKDIIGL
+399 LGGKDIIAL

-432 KFSIKKSLWYAGV
+432 KFSIMKNLWYAGV
-445 VVGGLFGLIPAI
+445 CLGGLFGLVPAI
-457 LASTAKIATPAYIP
+457 LSTAKVSTPDYMP
-471 HIGIAISLAFA
+471 HIGIAISLIFA
-482 LASLKRKKA
+482 LASLRKKSC

>member
-1 MSFPPS
+1 
-7 RGNLLFLAIMKLLI
+7 MKLLL
-21 IYFLVL
+21 IYFFVL

-65 GASATVGIAARAE
+65 GASARVGIAARAE
-78 SIGFAAFWWLGV
+78 SIGFAAFWWLAV

-131 FIIAI
+131 LIIAV

-196 TLGFFAVAIYLFG
+196 TLGFFAAAVYLFG
-209 GFSGAETAAIANGTS
+209 GFSGAE
-224 AIANGNAAI
+224 NAALQ
-233 ANDTVAHSAGL
+233 AAGNLAASSSTAGNAGL
-244 ATFGD
+244 ATFGN
-249 FSLLNEKFSFADL
+249 FNLLNEKFGASDL
-262 AMMLFTVGGAYFL
+262 AIMLFTIGGAYFL

-286 KDSTSA
+286 KDATSA
-292 RKAVIIGSFAI
+292 RKAVVAGSFAI
-303 FVFSVVIVLLGMW
+303 LAFSVIIVLLGMW
-316 AATYAPNADGTSV
+316 AATYTPATAGSAT

-385 LLVVAIGIIATYLA
+385 ISVVVIGIIATYLA

-432 KFSIKKSLWYAGV
+432 KFKVKKTLWYAGV
-445 VVGGLFGLIPAI
+445 IIGGLFGLIPAI
-457 LASTAKIATPAYIP
+457 LASTAKIQSPAYLP
-471 HIGIAISLAFA
+471 LVGIAISLVFA
-482 LASLKRKKA
+482 LASLKKK

>member
-1 MSFPPS
+1 
-7 RGNLLFLAIMKLLI
+7 MKLLI

-104 PVHDLDVRT
+104 PVHDLNVRT

-131 FIIAI
+131 FIIAV

-196 TLGFFAVAIYLFG
+196 TLGFFAAAFYLFG
-209 GFSGAETAAIANGTS
+209 GFSNNTAAT
-224 AIANGNAAI
+224 
-233 ANDTVAHSAGL
+233 SAGL
-244 ATFGD
+244 ATFGN
-249 FSLLNEKFSFADL
+249 FSLLNEKFGFADL

-286 KDSTSA
+286 KDSSSA
-292 RKAVIIGSFAI
+292 RKAVVIGSFAI
-303 FVFSVVIVLLGMW
+303 LVFSVIIVLLGMW
-316 AATYAPNADGTSV
+316 AATYAPNVEGSAV

-377 TRRISVVR
+377 TRRISIVR
-385 LLVVAIGIIATYLA
+385 LLVVAIGIIATFLA

-432 KFSIKKSLWYAGV
+432 KFKIKKSLWYAGV
-445 VVGGLFGLIPAI
+445 CVGGLFGLIPAI
-457 LASTAKIATPAYIP
+457 IASTAKIPTPAYLP
-471 HIGIAISLAFA
+471 HIGIAISLIFA
-482 LASLKRKKA
+482 LASLKK

>member
-1 MSFPPS
+1 
-7 RGNLLFLAIMKLLI
+7 MKLLL
-21 IYFLVL
+21 IYFFVL

-78 SIGFAAFWWLGV
+78 SIGFAAFWWLAV

-131 FIIAI
+131 LTIAV

-196 TLGFFAVAIYLFG
+196 TLGFFAAAIYLFG
-209 GFSGAETAAIANGTS
+209 GFSGIE
-224 AIANGNAAI
+224 NAAHS
-233 ANDTVAHSAGL
+233 AGLAASSSTAAHSAGL
-244 ATFGD
+244 ATFGN
-249 FSLLNEKFSFADL
+249 FNFLNEKFGASDL
-262 AMMLFTVGGAYFL
+262 AIMLFTIGGAYFL

-286 KDSTSA
+286 KDATSA
-292 RKAVIIGSFAI
+292 RKAVVAGSFAI
-303 FVFSVVIVLLGMW
+303 LAFSVIIVLLGMW
-316 AATYAPNADGTSV
+316 AATYAPATAGSTT

-385 LLVVAIGIIATYLA
+385 ISVVVIGIIATYLA

-432 KFSIKKSLWYAGV
+432 KFKVKKTLWYAGV
-445 VVGGLFGLIPAI
+445 IIGGLFGLIPAI
-457 LASTAKIATPAYIP
+457 LASTAKIQSPAYLP
-471 HIGIAISLAFA
+471 LVGIAISLVFA
-482 LASLKRKKA
+482 LASLRKK

>member
-1 MSFPPS
+1 
-7 RGNLLFLAIMKLLI
+7 MKLLL
-21 IYFLVL
+21 IYFFVL

-46 AGRKQSS
+46 AGRRQST

-159 DAGTQSVLITA
+159 DAGMQSVLITA

-196 TLGFFAVAIYLFG
+196 TLGFFAAAIYLFG
-209 GFSGAETAAIANGTS
+209 GFSGAEITTSTASGI
-224 AIANGNAAI
+224 
-233 ANDTVAHSAGL
+233 
-244 ATFGD
+244 ATFGN
-249 FSLLNEKFSFADL
+249 FNLLNDKFGFADL
-262 AMMLFTVGGAYFL
+262 AMMLFTIGGAYFL

-286 KDSTSA
+286 KDSSAA
-292 RKAVIIGSFAI
+292 RKAVVAGSFAI
-303 FVFSVVIVLLGMW
+303 LVFSVVIVLLGMW
-316 AATYAPNADGTSV
+316 AATYAPNAAGTSV
-329 NPLFRLASGVLPLPL
+329 NPLFRLASGVLPFPL

-385 LLVVAIGIIATYLA
+385 LLVVAIGIIATFLA

-417 PGIVAPLAVAIIAHK
+417 PGIVAPLAVAIITHK

-445 VVGGLFGLIPAI
+445 IIGGLFGLIPAI

-471 HIGIAISLAFA
+471 HIGIAVSLVFA
-482 LASLKRKKA
+482 LTSLKRK

>member
-1 MSFPPS
+1 
-7 RGNLLFLAIMKLLI
+7 MKLLL
-21 IYFLVL
+21 IYFFVL

-78 SIGFAAFWWLGV
+78 SIGFAAFWWLAV

-113 LPEIAEKTVGK
+113 HPEIAEKTVGK

-131 FIIAI
+131 LIIAV

-196 TLGFFAVAIYLFG
+196 TLGFFAAAIYLFG
-209 GFSGAETAAIANGTS
+209 GFSGIENASLQTAQEIANGT
-224 AIANGNAAI
+224 
-233 ANDTVAHSAGL
+233 VAHPAGL
-244 ATFGD
+244 ATFGN
-249 FSLLNEKFSFADL
+249 FNLLNEKFGISDL
-262 AMMLFTVGGAYFL
+262 AIMLFTIGGAYFL

-286 KDSTSA
+286 KDATSA
-292 RKAVIIGSFAI
+292 RKAVVAGSFAI
-303 FVFSVVIVLLGMW
+303 LAFSVIIVLLGMW
-316 AATYAPNADGTSV
+316 AATYAPATAGSAT

-385 LLVVAIGIIATYLA
+385 ISVVVIGIIATYLA

-432 KFSIKKSLWYAGV
+432 RFKVKKTLWYAGV
-445 VVGGLFGLIPAI
+445 IIGGLFGLIPAI
-457 LASTAKIATPAYIP
+457 LASTAKIQSPAYLP
-471 HIGIAISLAFA
+471 LVGIAISLVFA
-482 LASLKRKKA
+482 LVSLKRK

>member
-1 MSFPPS
+1 
-7 RGNLLFLAIMKLLI
+7 MKLLI
-21 IYFLVL
+21 IYFFVL
-27 GFICIRDLFKVKNF
+27 GFICVRDLFKVKNF

-78 SIGFAAFWWLGV
+78 SIGFAAFWWLAV

-113 LPEIAEKTVGK
+113 LPEIAEMTVGK

-131 FIIAI
+131 LIIAV

-170 VIVIVYTLLGGQ
+170 IIVIVYTLLGGQ

-196 TLGFFAVAIYLFG
+196 TLGFFAAAIYLFG
-209 GFSGAETAAIANGTS
+209 GFSGAENAVLQTASGFANGTAADS
-224 AIANGNAAI
+224 ASNFANGTAVQS
-233 ANDTVAHSAGL
+233 TGL
-244 ATFGD
+244 ATFGN
-249 FSLLNEKFSFADL
+249 FNLLNEKFGIADL
-262 AMMLFTVGGAYFL
+262 AIMLFTIGGAYFL

-286 KDSTSA
+286 KDATSA
-292 RKAVIIGSFAI
+292 RKAVVAGSFAI
-303 FVFSVVIVLLGMW
+303 LAFSVIIVMLGMW
-316 AATYAPNADGTSV
+316 AATYAPNAAGTSV
-329 NPLFRLASGVLPLPL
+329 NPLFRLASGVLPFPL

-385 LLVVAIGIIATYLA
+385 ISVVIIGIIATYLA

-432 KFSIKKSLWYAGV
+432 KFKVTKTLWYAGV
-445 VVGGLFGLIPAI
+445 IIGGLFGLIPAI
-457 LASTAKIATPAYIP
+457 LASTAKIQSPAYLP
-471 HIGIAISLAFA
+471 LIGIAISLVFA
-482 LASLKRKKA
+482 LTSLKKK

>member
-1 MSFPPS
+1 
-7 RGNLLFLAIMKLLI
+7 MKLLL
-21 IYFLVL
+21 IYFFVL

-78 SIGFAAFWWLGV
+78 SIGFAAFWWLAV

-131 FIIAI
+131 LIIAV

-196 TLGFFAVAIYLFG
+196 TLGFFAAAVYLFG
-209 GFSGAETAAIANGTS
+209 GFSGAE
-224 AIANGNAAI
+224 NAALQ
-233 ANDTVAHSAGL
+233 AAGNLVASNAGLTASNSTVGNAGL
-244 ATFGD
+244 ATFGN
-249 FSLLNEKFSFADL
+249 FNLLNEKFGASDL
-262 AMMLFTVGGAYFL
+262 AIMLFTIGGAYFL

-286 KDSTSA
+286 KDATSA
-292 RKAVIIGSFAI
+292 RKAVVAGSFAI
-303 FVFSVVIVLLGMW
+303 LAFSVIIVLLGMW
-316 AATYAPNADGTSV
+316 AATYAPATAGSAT

-385 LLVVAIGIIATYLA
+385 ISVVVIGIIATYLA

-432 KFSIKKSLWYAGV
+432 EFKVKKTLWYAGV
-445 VVGGLFGLIPAI
+445 IIGGLFGLIPAI
-457 LASTAKIATPAYIP
+457 LASTAKIQSPAYLP
-471 HIGIAISLAFA
+471 LVGIAISLAFA
-482 LASLKRKKA
+482 FASLKKK

>member
-1 MSFPPS
+1 
-7 RGNLLFLAIMKLLI
+7 MKLLL

-27 GFICIRDLFKVKNF
+27 GFICVRDWFKVKNF

-46 AGRKQSS
+46 AGRKQTA

-78 SIGFAAFWWLGV
+78 NIGFAAFWWLGV

-104 PVHDLDVRT
+104 PIHDLDVRT
-113 LPEIAEKTVGK
+113 LPELAEKTVGK
-124 TGRKLVA
+124 VGRKLVG
-131 FIIAI
+131 FIIAV

-159 DAGTQSVLITA
+159 DAGTMSVVITA
-170 VIVIVYTLLGGQ
+170 AIVIVYTLLGGQ

-196 TLGFFAVAIYLFG
+196 TVGFAAAAIYCMVAGDSVLG
-209 GFSGAETAAIANGTS
+209 TAGETASSI
-224 AIANGNAAI
+224 GNAAEN
-233 ANDTVAHSAGL
+233 AASTVASL
-244 ATFGD
+244 GD
-249 FSLLNEKFSFADL
+249 FSLLNEKFGIADL

-286 KDSTSA
+286 KNASA
-292 RKAVIIGSFAI
+292 AKKAVIVGSFAI
-303 FVFSVVIVLLGMW
+303 LIFSVIIVYLGMW
-316 AATYAPNADGTSV
+316 AHAFAPAGGV
-329 NPLFRLASGVLPLPL
+329 NPLFRLASNVLPLPL

-368 AIFGSDILN
+368 AIFGSDILG
-377 TRRISVVR
+377 TKRIAVVR
-385 LLVVAIGIIATYLA
+385 ILVVIIGIIAMTLA
-399 LQGKDIIGL
+399 LGGKDIIAL

-432 KFSIKKSLWYAGV
+432 KFSIMKNLWYAGV
-445 VVGGLFGLIPAI
+445 CLGGLFGLVPAI
-457 LASTAKIATPAYIP
+457 LSTAKVSTPDYMP
-471 HIGIAISLAFA
+471 HIGIAISLIFA
-482 LASLKRKKA
+482 LASLRKKSC

>member
-1 MSFPPS
+1 
-7 RGNLLFLAIMKLLI
+7 MKLLI

-27 GFICIRDLFKVKNF
+27 GFICVRDLFKVKNF

-46 AGRKQSS
+46 AGRKQTA

-78 SIGFAAFWWLGV
+78 SIGFAAFWWLAV

-104 PVHDLDVRT
+104 PVHNLDVRT

-131 FIIAI
+131 LIIAV

-159 DAGTQSVLITA
+159 DAGTLSVLITA
-170 VIVIVYTLLGGQ
+170 GIVIVYTLLGGQ

-196 TLGFFAVAIYLFG
+196 ALGFFAAAVYLFG
-209 GFSGAETAAIANGTS
+209 GFSGAENAMQIAAESAVGTAIGS
-224 AIANGNAAI
+224 A
-233 ANDTVAHSAGL
+233 AHSAVESTSAGL
-244 ATFGD
+244 ATFGN
-249 FSLLNEKFSFADL
+249 FNLLNEKFGFTDL
-262 AMMLFTVGGAYFL
+262 VVMLFTVGGAYFL

-286 KDSTSA
+286 KDASSA
-292 RKAVIIGSFAI
+292 RKAVVAGSFAI
-303 FVFSVVIVLLGMW
+303 LVFSVVIVLLGMW
-316 AATYAPNADGTSV
+316 TATYASEMAPGVGPAT
-329 NPLFRLASGVLPLPL
+329 NPLFRLASDVLPLPL

-385 LLVVAIGIIATYLA
+385 LLVVAIGVIATFLA

-417 PGIVAPLAVAIIAHK
+417 PGIVAPLAVAIVSYK
-432 KFSIKKSLWYAGV
+432 KFTIKKSLWYAGV
-445 VVGGLFGLIPAI
+445 CIGGLFGLVPAI
-457 LASTAKIATPAYIP
+457 LASTVKMQTPNYIP
-471 HIGIAISLAFA
+471 LIGVAVSLVFALISL
-482 LASLKRKKA
+482 KKN

>member
-1 MSFPPS
+1 
-7 RGNLLFLAIMKLLI
+7 MKLLI

-27 GFICIRDLFKVKNF
+27 GFICVRDLFKVKNF

-46 AGRKQSS
+46 AGRKQTA

-196 TLGFFAVAIYLFG
+196 TLGFFAAAIYLFG
-209 GFSGAETAAIANGTS
+209 GFSGAENAVLQTVQNIVDGATTIANGT
-224 AIANGNAAI
+224 A
-233 ANDTVAHSAGL
+233 AHSAGL

-262 AMMLFTVGGAYFL
+262 ALMLFTVGGAYFL

-292 RKAVIIGSFAI
+292 RKAVVIGSFAI
-303 FVFSVVIVLLGMW
+303 LVFSVVIVLLGMW
-316 AATYAPNADGTSV
+316 AATYAPNAAGTSV

-377 TRRISVVR
+377 TRRISIVR
-385 LLVVAIGIIATYLA
+385 LLVVVIGIIATYLA

-432 KFSIKKSLWYAGV
+432 KFNIKKSLWYAGV
-445 VVGGLFGLIPAI
+445 VIGGLFGLIPAI
-457 LASTAKIATPAYIP
+457 LASTIKVQSPAYIP

-482 LASLKRKKA
+482 LASLKRK

>member
-1 MSFPPS
+1 MKI
-7 RGNLLFLAIMKLLI
+7 LL

-27 GFICIRDLFKVKNF
+27 GFICVRDWFKVKNF

-131 FIIAI
+131 LIIAV

-159 DAGTQSVLITA
+159 DAGTQAVLITA
-170 VIVIVYTLLGGQ
+170 VIVVVYTLLGGQ

-196 TLGFFAVAIYLFG
+196 TLGFFAAAIYLFG
-209 GFSGAETAAIANGTS
+209 GFSGTEIAAGTAQSFVDGTAAGRASGIE
-224 AIANGNAAI
+224 
-233 ANDTVAHSAGL
+233 
-244 ATFGD
+244 TFGN
-249 FSLLNEKFSFADL
+249 FNLLNEKFGFADL

-286 KDSTSA
+286 KDSSAA
-292 RKAVIIGSFAI
+292 RKAVVAGSFAI
-303 FVFSVVIVLLGMW
+303 LVFSVIIVLLGMW
-316 AATYAPNADGTSV
+316 AATYAPNATGINV

-385 LLVVAIGIIATYLA
+385 LLVVAIGVIATFLA

-432 KFSIKKSLWYAGV
+432 KFNVKKSLWYAGV
-445 VVGGLFGLIPAI
+445 CAGGLFGLVPAI
-457 LASTAKIATPAYIP
+457 LATAKISTPAYLP
-471 HIGIAISLAFA
+471 HIGIVVSLVFA
-482 LASLKRKKA
+482 LVSLRQKKTEL

>member
-1 MSFPPS
+1 
-7 RGNLLFLAIMKLLI
+7 MKLLI

-131 FIIAI
+131 FIIAV

-196 TLGFFAVAIYLFG
+196 TLGFFAAAIYLFG
-209 GFSGAETAAIANGTS
+209 GFSDTENAAIQASQNIANGT
-224 AIANGNAAI
+224 
-233 ANDTVAHSAGL
+233 SAGL
-244 ATFGD
+244 ATFGN
-249 FSLLNEKFSFADL
+249 FNLLNEKFGFADL

-286 KDSTSA
+286 KDSSSA
-292 RKAVIIGSFAI
+292 RKAVVIGSFAI
-303 FVFSVVIVLLGMW
+303 LVFSVIIVLLGMW
-316 AATYAPNADGTSV
+316 AATYAPNAAGSHV
-329 NPLFRLASGVLPLPL
+329 NPLFRLASGTLPLPL

-471 HIGIAISLAFA
+471 HIGIAISLIFA
-482 LASLKRKKA
+482 IASLKKK

>member
-1 MSFPPS
+1 
-7 RGNLLFLAIMKLLI
+7 MKLLL

-27 GFICIRDLFKVKNF
+27 GFICVRDWFKVKNF

-46 AGRKQSS
+46 AGRKQTA

-78 SIGFAAFWWLGV
+78 NIGFAAFWWLGV

-104 PVHDLDVRT
+104 PIHDLDVRT
-113 LPEIAEKTVGK
+113 LPELAEKTVGK
-124 TGRKLVA
+124 VGRKLVG
-131 FIIAI
+131 FIIAV

-159 DAGTQSVLITA
+159 DAGTMSVVITA
-170 VIVIVYTLLGGQ
+170 AIVIVYTLLGGQ

-196 TLGFFAVAIYLFG
+196 TVGFAAAAIYCMVAGNEATLI
-209 GFSGAETAAIANGTS
+209 ETAAE
-224 AIANGNAAI
+224 NAAS
-233 ANDTVAHSAGL
+233 TVASL
-244 ATFGD
+244 GD
-249 FSLLNEKFSFADL
+249 FSLLNEKFGIADL

-286 KDSTSA
+286 KNASA
-292 RKAVIIGSFAI
+292 AKKAVIVGSFAI
-303 FVFSVVIVLLGMW
+303 LIFSVIIVYLGMW
-316 AATYAPNADGTSV
+316 AHAYAPAEGV
-329 NPLFRLASGVLPLPL
+329 NPLFRLASNVLPLPL

-368 AIFGSDILN
+368 AIFGSDILG
-377 TRRISVVR
+377 TKRIAVVR
-385 LLVVAIGIIATYLA
+385 ILVVIIGIIAMILA
-399 LQGKDIIGL
+399 LGGKDIIAL

-432 KFSIKKSLWYAGV
+432 KFAIKKNLWYAGV
-445 VVGGLFGLIPAI
+445 CLGGLFGLVPAI
-457 LASTAKIATPAYIP
+457 LSTAKVSTPDYMP
-471 HIGIAISLAFA
+471 HIGIAISLIFA
-482 LASLKRKKA
+482 LASLRKKSC

>member
-1 MSFPPS
+1 
-7 RGNLLFLAIMKLLI
+7 MKLLI

-27 GFICIRDLFKVKNF
+27 GFICVRDWFKVKNF

-131 FIIAI
+131 LIIAV

-159 DAGTQSVLITA
+159 DAGTQAVLITA
-170 VIVIVYTLLGGQ
+170 VIVVVYTLLGGQ

-196 TLGFFAVAIYLFG
+196 TLGFFAAAIYLFG
-209 GFSGAETAAIANGTS
+209 GFSGAEIATSGIAATANG
-224 AIANGNAAI
+224 AA
-233 ANDTVAHSAGL
+233 APSAGL
-244 ATFGD
+244 ATFGN
-249 FSLLNEKFSFADL
+249 FSLLNEKFGFADL

-286 KDSTSA
+286 KDSSAA
-292 RKAVIIGSFAI
+292 RKAVVAGSFAI
-303 FVFSVVIVLLGMW
+303 LVFSVVIVLLGMW
-316 AATYAPNADGTSV
+316 AATYTPNAAGSAV

-385 LLVVAIGIIATYLA
+385 LLVVAIGVIATFLA

-408 LTMAYSVYT
+408 LMMAYSVYT

-432 KFSIKKSLWYAGV
+432 KFNVKKSLWYAGV
-445 VVGGLFGLIPAI
+445 CAGGLFGLVPAI
-457 LASTAKIATPAYIP
+457 LATAKISTPAYLP
-471 HIGIAISLAFA
+471 HIGIAVSLVFA
-482 LASLKRKKA
+482 LVSLRQKKTEI

>member
-1 MSFPPS
+1 
-7 RGNLLFLAIMKLLI
+7 MKLLI

-78 SIGFAAFWWLGV
+78 TIGFAAFWWLGV

-131 FIIAI
+131 FIIAV

-159 DAGTQSVLITA
+159 DAGTLSVLITA

-196 TLGFFAVAIYLFG
+196 TLGFFAAAIYLFG
-209 GFSGAETAAIANGTS
+209 GFSGTENAAIQASQNIANGT
-224 AIANGNAAI
+224 
-233 ANDTVAHSAGL
+233 SAGL
-244 ATFGD
+244 ATFGN
-249 FSLLNEKFSFADL
+249 FNFLNEKFGFADL

-292 RKAVIIGSFAI
+292 RKAVVIGSFAI
-303 FVFSVVIVLLGMW
+303 LVFSVVIVLLGMW
-316 AATYAPNADGTSV
+316 AATYAPNAAGSSV

-377 TRRISVVR
+377 TRRISMVR

-417 PGIVAPLAVAIIAHK
+417 PGIVAPLAVAIITHK

-457 LASTAKIATPAYIP
+457 LASTTKIATPAYIP
-471 HIGIAISLAFA
+471 HIGIAVSLAFA
-482 LASLKRKKA
+482 LVSLKRKKA